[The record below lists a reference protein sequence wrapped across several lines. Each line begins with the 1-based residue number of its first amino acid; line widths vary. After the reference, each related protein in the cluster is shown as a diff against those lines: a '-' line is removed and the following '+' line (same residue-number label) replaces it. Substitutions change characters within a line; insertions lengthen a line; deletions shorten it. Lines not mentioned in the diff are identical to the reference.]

1 MKKEEKKKLLSEL
14 KKDYE
19 KTLFLFEVEERILQ
33 RILIGGQNPAQLGS
47 VQKNI
52 GELKVRLETIEDIEK
67 ELQ

>member
-19 KTLFLFEVEERILQ
+19 KTLFLLEVEERILQ